1 MPAIKTASPFS
12 SASPAPIDPDHAR
25 QDRLPAITEIFND
38 RPQAVRR
45 AKFLGWV
52 VLPGCPMSGKH
63 GVCHPAFLAT
73 WRQKTNAK
81 RRAMAKISTAKGVPF
96 SPVAYGF

>member
-1 MPAIKTASPFS
+1 MPTATTDSI
-12 SASPAPIDPDHAR
+12 APVDPDFMR
-25 QDRLPAITEIFND
+25 TDRLPAITEVFND
-38 RPQAVRR
+38 RSQAVRR

-63 GVCHPAFLAT
+63 GICHPTFLAA

-81 RRAMAKISTAKGVPF
+81 RSAMAKISAAKNVPY